1 MKVPLLN
8 RESNTITIATFHEN
22 FLLHKYNLDPPYQ
35 RHSVWTPEKQSFLID
50 SILKNFPMPPVFLR
64 QNIDDSSGTTTYD
77 VIDGKQRLTSI
88 IKFINNEIP
97 AATEL
102 ENTDFDD
109 PNIAGKYFN
118 ELDDPTL
125 SDYKRRFWRYSIPIE
140 YVDTS
145 STKLIDN
152 IFDRLNRNGEPLEG
166 QELRHAKY
174 HSTDL
179 YRLIHKLSENVFWKT
194 RLKYVDLARMEDD
207 EFISELLFVL
217 LKGQVLGSTQDIIDT
232 YFSEYANVEIDDKYH
247 KQFIGVTNYMAALDL
262 SYDDL
267 QITGVSHLY
276 GLWCLS
282 WCCCEKSIPVTAVQG
297 KIKALYIELRSGN
310 IQNPI
315 VLDYKKTMLSNTKSK
330 SSRQRRMEALIAFC
344 EI

>member
-22 FLLHKYNLDPPYQ
+22 YLLGKYNLNPPYQ
-35 RHSVWTPEKQSFLID
+35 RLSVWTPEKQSFLID

-64 QNIDDSSGTTTYD
+64 QNIDDSSGKTTYD
-77 VIDGKQRLTSI
+77 VIDGKQRLSSI

-118 ELDDPTL
+118 ELDDATL
-125 SDYKRRFWRYSIPIE
+125 SEYKRRFWRYSIPIE
-140 YVDTS
+140 YVDTA

-174 HSTDL
+174 HSSEI
-179 YRLIHKLSENVFWKT
+179 YKLIHELSENAFWKE
-194 RLKYVDLARMEDD
+194 RLKHVDLARMEDD
-207 EFISELLFVL
+207 EIISELLFVL
-217 LKGQVLGSTQDIIDT
+217 FKQQVLGSTQDSIDT
-232 YFSEYANVEIDDKYH
+232 NFAEIAVSTIDPQIK
-247 KQFIGVTNYMAALDL
+247 KSFLEITNFMASLEL
-262 SYDDL
+262 NYEEL

-276 GLWCLS
+276 GLWCFS
-282 WCCCEKSIPVTAVQG
+282 WYCCSKNLPIAAVQS
-297 KIKALYIELRSGN
+297 KIRSLYIELRSGEIKN
-310 IQNPI
+310 QI
-315 VLDYKKTMLSNTKSK
+315 VIDYKKTMLSNTKSK
-330 SSRQRRMEALIAFC
+330 SSRQRRMDALVLFC
-344 EI
+344 GI

>member
-22 FLLHKYNLDPPYQ
+22 YILDKYNLSPPYQ

-64 QNIDDSSGTTTYD
+64 QHIDDSSGKTTYD

-109 PNIAGKYFN
+109 PKIAGKYFN

-125 SDYKRRFWRYSIPIE
+125 SEYKRRFWRYSIPIE
-140 YVDTS
+140 YIDTA

-152 IFDRLNRNGEPLEG
+152 IFDRLNRNGEPLMG

-179 YRLIHKLSENVFWKT
+179 YKSIRELSENPFWKK
-194 RLKYVDLARMEDD
+194 RLQHVDLARMEDD
-207 EFISELLFVL
+207 EIVSELLFVL
-217 LKGQVLGSTQDIIDT
+217 LKRQVLGSTQDIIDD
-232 YFSEYANVEIDDKYH
+232 YFAEYSSTPIDQSFIDDFIKVTDFMNDLNLKYE
-247 KQFIGVTNYMAALDL
+247 
-262 SYDDL
+262 SL

-276 GLWCLS
+276 GLWCFS
-282 WCCCEKSIPVTAVQG
+282 WYCCESRVQKSAVQS
-297 KIKALYIELRSGN
+297 KIEDLYDELRGGN
-310 IQNPI
+310 IKTQI

-330 SSRQRRMEALIAFC
+330 SSRQRRVDALKSFC
-344 EI
+344 GI